1 MDGKKIGIIVGAV
14 VIIALLI
21 FFILGFL
28 GKNNNGGR
36 LVIDYP
42 EVSKNALYDERIFD
56 SEHMHEVS
64 ITIAKDDWKDL
75 VANPLDKTNYKVK
88 ISIDGETFENVAFR
102 TKGNSSLKNI
112 AEGPSG
118 GPASTRF
125 SYQVDFDKY
134 DKKQTYF
141 GLDTLNLNNV
151 FGDATYLNDHIS
163 YYLFRK
169 MGVPAPL
176 DSYVYLKINNR
187 PIGIYSA
194 VEEVSE
200 SFLKRNN
207 LDGNLYKPEQ
217 TNGKNYGASLAYR
230 GDKTTNYSD
239 IFSNS
244 KTDITMETRFKKPLS
259 GIIPPLVTP
268 LKNNETLDVESLE
281 RLIEH
286 LIEGGVH
293 GLFVLGTTGEE
304 QSLSYDVRKQMIKE
318 SCRINRG
325 RLPLLACITD
335 TSIEES
341 IRLARKAAD
350 YGADGVVS
358 APPYYFATG
367 QPELAQFYEELVPQL
382 PLPVFLY
389 NMPSHVKVSFAPDTV
404 ARIAKNVQVVGF
416 KDSSANA
423 VYFQSVM
430 YKMQHRPDFAMLVGP
445 EEITGECVLLGA
457 QGGINGGANM
467 FPELYVA
474 MYNAAS
480 ARDINRVLELQ
491 QLIMQ
496 ISTTIYT
503 VGRHGSSY
511 LKGLKCALSLLGII
525 NDDFVASPFYK
536 FEAPEREKIRQA
548 LDALPIKNGKLCI

>member
-1 MDGKKIGIIVGAV
+1 
-14 VIIALLI
+14 
-21 FFILGFL
+21 
-28 GKNNNGGR
+28 
-36 LVIDYP
+36 
-42 EVSKNALYDERIFD
+42 
-56 SEHMHEVS
+56 
-64 ITIAKDDWKDL
+64 
-75 VANPLDKTNYKVK
+75 
-88 ISIDGETFENVAFR
+88 
-102 TKGNSSLKNI
+102 
-112 AEGPSG
+112 
-118 GPASTRF
+118 
-125 SYQVDFDKY
+125 
-134 DKKQTYF
+134 
-141 GLDTLNLNNV
+141 
-151 FGDATYLNDHIS
+151 
-163 YYLFRK
+163 
-169 MGVPAPL
+169 
-176 DSYVYLKINNR
+176 
-187 PIGIYSA
+187 
-194 VEEVSE
+194 
-200 SFLKRNN
+200 
-207 LDGNLYKPEQ
+207 
-217 TNGKNYGASLAYR
+217 
-230 GDKTTNYSD
+230 
-239 IFSNS
+239 
-244 KTDITMETRFKKPLS
+244 METNFKRPLS

-268 LKNNETLDVESLE
+268 LINNETLDVESLE

-318 SCRINRG
+318 ACRINRG

-341 IRLARKAAD
+341 VRLARKAAD

-404 ARIAKNVQVVGF
+404 ARIARNEQVVGF
-416 KDSSANA
+416 KDSSANT

-430 YKMQHRPDFAMLVGP
+430 YKMQQRPDFAMLVGP

-474 MYNAAS
+474 MYDAAS
-480 ARDINRVLELQ
+480 ARDINRVLDLQ

-503 VGRHGSSY
+503 VGKHGSSY

-536 FEAPEREKIRQA
+536 FETPERDKIRQA